1 MKKCAACGMPLS
13 PNRQQATCPRCG
25 APVSAPA
32 AQHAGMAQAGFFAP
46 SFHNAPNARNNQ
58 SPTPPVEPGWQ
69 PGLYERGDFGRGGP
83 ANRGQS
89 PRNNRMGFTI
99 AGLCIAAGALLLV
112 FVYILAIGGQGSS
125 DNANGTQTTLQTT
138 TSPSPTPTSIP
149 SPTPTPFLGQQ
160 YIDNAQLSSSPPPS
174 LQVTST
180 FKTGQKIYVVFDLHP
195 QGQSGEVCLV
205 WYLNGQ
211 QATSY
216 QFAVS
221 GNNHTSY
228 AYAILGSTGPGYVDL
243 LWATN
248 ATCSNGQI
256 AQQVNFTVTN

>member
-1 MKKCAACGMPLS
+1 
-13 PNRQQATCPRCG
+13 
-25 APVSAPA
+25 
-32 AQHAGMAQAGFFAP
+32 
-46 SFHNAPNARNNQ
+46 
-58 SPTPPVEPGWQ
+58 
-69 PGLYERGDFGRGGP
+69 
-83 ANRGQS
+83 
-89 PRNNRMGFTI
+89 MGFTI

-112 FVYILAIGGQGSS
+112 FVYILAIGDQGNNSS
-125 DNANGTQTTLQTT
+125 TNGTQTTPQTV
-138 TSPSPTPTSIP
+138 TSPSPTPTSNP
-149 SPTPTPFLGQQ
+149 SPTPTPFPGQQ

-180 FKTGQKIYVVFDLHP
+180 FKTGQKIYAVFDLHP

-228 AYAILGSTGPGYVDL
+228 AYAILGSAGSGYVDL
-243 LWATN
+243 YWANN
-248 ATCSNGQI
+248 ASCSNSQL
-256 AQQVNFTVTN
+256 AQQVNFTVTQ